1 MIETT
6 FVVMRINMF
15 DYNIIMII
23 MRQHKILPVGGLFD
37 NSLIKPSTTSFY
49 ECLVSDF
56 IEKEI
61 GTIH

>member
-1 MIETT
+1 MTHD
-6 FVVMRINMF
+6 FAS
-15 DYNIIMII
+15 
-23 MRQHKILPVGGLFD
+23 GGLFD

-61 GTIH
+61 GTNDAENR